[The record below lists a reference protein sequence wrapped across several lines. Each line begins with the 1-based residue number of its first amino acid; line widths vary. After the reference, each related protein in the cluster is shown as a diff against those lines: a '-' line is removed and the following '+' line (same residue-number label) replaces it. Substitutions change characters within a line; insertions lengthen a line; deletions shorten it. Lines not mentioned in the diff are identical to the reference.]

1 MDFYSL
7 LSEGSHVPLDLKVV
21 SDCYFNQAAFAQN
34 RIILPYPHN
43 YNKPPEASSFGQ
55 SEEKLNFFAEASF
68 KVFQAEKLDKN
79 QSIESNY

>member
-34 RIILPYPHN
+34 RIILPYPQS
-43 YNKPPEASSFGQ
+43 YNKPPEGSSFVQ
-55 SEEKLNFFAEASF
+55 SDEKLNFFTEASF
-68 KVFQAEKLDKN
+68 KVFQAEKFEKS
-79 QSIESNY
+79 QSNESN